1 MRRHISILAS
11 VVPLALGMHAHALE
25 TISASTSNVLDIKP
39 TMATKTS
46 NAMPGAKPVGQPSTG
61 QATAVSTN
69 DQAQSPRVEMEDIDL
84 GSAGSQKASNQVART
99 VPKPNAPAK
108 AAAWIPQGVAPKLT
122 SGTERVVFNRRPI
135 KVNLEIGKE
144 RMITFPG
151 SIAIHA
157 PEGHDSQVG
166 IQTIE
171 RTAYI
176 TANESLTGLRVIA
189 EDLDTGRMIP
199 VDLVASVG
207 GKVITDD
214 LEIYLVG
221 ATEGGNQATAVSA
234 TGEASADMVVL
245 TRYASRALYAPKRLV
260 SADPTIRPVNVKA
273 APTPGLYRGAR
284 IQTTPI
290 AQWRSGNL
298 YVTAVRFTNQE
309 ATPVDLSMDDIRGN
323 WLAATPQHA
332 RLLASGNEADTTAVY
347 LVCDRPFEACR

>member
-1 MRRHISILAS
+1 MRRHIRILAT
-11 VVPLALGMHAHALE
+11 VVPLALGMHAYALE
-25 TISASTSNVLDIKP
+25 TISAGTSSVVAVKP
-39 TMATKTS
+39 GTAAKTATS
-46 NAMPGAKPVGQPSTG
+46 PQGGKPAAG
-61 QATAVSTN
+61 QATATPPAELG
-69 DQAQSPRVEMEDIDL
+69 QAAKSEPEDIDL
-84 GSAGSQKASNQVART
+84 GSTGAQKASSSVVRDSAKS
-99 VPKPNAPAK
+99 PASSKPPA
-108 AAAWIPQGVAPKLT
+108 WMPQGVAPKVT
-122 SGTERVVFNRRPI
+122 TGTERVVFNRRPI

-157 PEGHDSQVG
+157 PEGHESQVG

-176 TANESLTGLRVIA
+176 TANEALTGLRVIA

-199 VDLVASVG
+199 VDLVASNG
-207 GKVITDD
+207 GKVVTDD
-214 LEIYLVG
+214 LEIYLSG
-221 ATEGGNQATAVSA
+221 STEGGSQAASVSA
-234 TGEASADMVVL
+234 TGETSADMVVL
-245 TRYASRALYAPKRLV
+245 TRYAARALYAPKRLV
-260 SADPTIRPVNVKA
+260 AADPSIRPINVKA

-309 ATPVDLSMDDIRGN
+309 SNPVDLNMDDIRGN

-332 RLLASGNEADTTAVY
+332 RLLASGKESDTTAVY